1 MPFSAH
7 LLFSWLVIGMLLC
20 GVTSAQSVD
29 VWFGTVTPRGG
40 LSQGIY
46 HARFDSDS
54 GKLSTPTLAAEAS
67 SPGFLTRHPKL
78 PILYS
83 VGAVDGQASVVAY
96 AIADGDGAS
105 LEFINAQPIGD
116 GGAAHLSTDATGAVL
131 LTAQYGGGS
140 TALFPLAADGR
151 IEPRQ
156 QLEKHSGG
164 SGVVAGRQDAPHAHW
179 TGYSPDNRFAFVPDL
194 GMDKVVIWRL
204 HAEASPPRIE
214 AHGFGVCP
222 PGGGPR
228 HMKFHPNGKLIYVL
242 NELALTVTVFAYDAA
257 AGRMEP
263 LQTVPTLS
271 EAQKAGES
279 FNSASE
285 IRVHPSGKF
294 VYTANRGHDTIT
306 VFRTDPETGFLT
318 LVEQEP
324 IRGGWP
330 RNFSLD
336 PSGRWLLA
344 AGRDSHTVAV
354 FAIDGDSGQLTY
366 NRQMAMVPSPI
377 CVLFGGEVR

>member
-1 MPFSAH
+1 MPLPIH
-7 LLFSWLVIGMLLC
+7 VLFGGLVLASLLC

-46 HARFDSDS
+46 HARLDSDT
-54 GKLSTPTLAAEAS
+54 GKLSTPTLAAEVS
-67 SPGFLTRHPKL
+67 SPGFLARHPKL

-83 VGAVDGQASVVAY
+83 VGTVDGAASVLAY
-96 AIADGDGAS
+96 TIADGDGAS
-105 LEFINAQPIGD
+105 LTFLNAQPIGD
-116 GGAAHLSTDATGAVL
+116 GGAAHLSTDATGSVL

-140 TALFPLAADGR
+140 TALFPLADDGS
-151 IEPRQ
+151 IQPRQ
-156 QLEKHSGG
+156 QLEKHAGG
-164 SGVVAGRQDAPHAHW
+164 SGVVKGRQDAPHAHW

-194 GMDKVVIWRL
+194 GMDQVVIWRL
-204 HAEASPPRIE
+204 HAGTSPPRIE
-214 AHGFGVCP
+214 PHGFGVCP
-222 PGGGPR
+222 PGSGPR
-228 HMKFHPNGKLIYVL
+228 HMKFHPNGKLVYVL
-242 NELALTVTVFAYDAA
+242 NELSLTVTVFAYDAE

-271 EAQKAGES
+271 EAQKAAET

-285 IRVHPSGKF
+285 IRLHPTGKF

-306 VFRTDPETGFLT
+306 VFRTDPQTGFLT

-330 RNFSLD
+330 RNFALD

-354 FAIDGDSGQLTY
+354 FAIDPTSGQLTY
-366 NRQMAMVPSPI
+366 TRNMAMVPSPI
-377 CVLFGGEVR
+377 CVLFDGPQ

>member
-1 MPFSAH
+1 MPFPVPV
-7 LLFSWLVIGMLLC
+7 LFGGLVLAGLLC
-20 GVTSAQSVD
+20 GVTSAQTVD
-29 VWFGTVTPRGG
+29 VWFGTTTPRGG
-40 LSQGIY
+40 LSKGIY
-46 HARFDSDS
+46 HANFDSET
-54 GKLSTPTLAAEAS
+54 GKLSKPTLAAEIS

-83 VGAVDGQASVVAY
+83 VGAVDGEASVVAY
-96 AIADGDGAS
+96 AIAEGDGAA
-105 LEFINAQPIGD
+105 LEKINAQPIGD
-116 GGAAHLSTDATGAVL
+116 GGAAHLSTDATGSVL

-140 TALFPLAADGR
+140 TALFPLANDGH
-151 IEPRQ
+151 ILPRQ

-164 SGVVAGRQDAPHAHW
+164 SGIVDRRQDAPHAHW
-179 TGYSPDNRFAFVPDL
+179 TGHSPDNRFAFVPDL

-204 HAEASPPRIE
+204 HAETSPPRIE
-214 AHGFGVCP
+214 PHGFGVCP
-222 PGGGPR
+222 PGSGPR
-228 HMKFHPNGKLIYVL
+228 HMKFHPNGKRIYVL
-242 NELALTVTVFAYDAA
+242 NELSLSVTVFDYDPQ
-257 AGRMEP
+257 AGTMEP
-263 LQTVPTLS
+263 LQTVETLS

-285 IRVHPSGKF
+285 IRVHPSGRF

-306 VFRTDPETGFLT
+306 VFRVDPQSDLLT

-330 RNFSLD
+330 RNFALD

-354 FAIDGDSGQLTY
+354 FAIDPEGGQLTY
-366 NRQMAMVPSPI
+366 TRQMAMVPSPI
-377 CVLFGGEVR
+377 CVLFDRHK